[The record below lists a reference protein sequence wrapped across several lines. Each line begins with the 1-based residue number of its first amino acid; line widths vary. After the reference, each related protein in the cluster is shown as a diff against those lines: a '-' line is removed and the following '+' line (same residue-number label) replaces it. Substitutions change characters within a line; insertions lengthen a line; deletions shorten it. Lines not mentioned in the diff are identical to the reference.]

1 MGCGEQMTLTGERQ
15 VLRTHGQAT
24 YLLTEQLLEGE
35 MIHRISSLGE
45 YTKYLEV
52 ACLIHYLNLV
62 SVNLKLICI
71 ADGFSVS
78 FSHLRIAYNIIT
90 LESILAD
97 LPDLPRAYC
106 PNPGLQ
112 VFSLNPGELLSCL
125 VT

>member
-35 MIHRISSLGE
+35 MIYRISSLGE
-45 YTKYLEV
+45 YTKNIWKLW
-52 ACLIHYLNLV
+52 CLIHYLNLV

-78 FSHLRIAYNIIT
+78 FSHLRIT
-90 LESILAD
+90 
-97 LPDLPRAYC
+97 
-106 PNPGLQ
+106 
-112 VFSLNPGELLSCL
+112 
-125 VT
+125 